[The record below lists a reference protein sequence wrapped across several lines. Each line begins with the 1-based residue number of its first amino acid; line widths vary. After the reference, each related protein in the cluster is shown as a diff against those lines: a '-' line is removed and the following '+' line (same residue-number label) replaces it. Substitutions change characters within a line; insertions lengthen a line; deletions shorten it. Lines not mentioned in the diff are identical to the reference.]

1 MKCETCIPL
10 IDCDFFRT
18 NFDDA
23 VLEELMIACPEDAR
37 LLACDVLDAAC
48 DLRDRGVN
56 LNDRAAI
63 EAAVAGRYV
72 GGNGQRSPGFIER
85 AIRCAGRHWHDGHWR
100 D

>member
-10 IDCDFFRT
+10 INCDFFRT

-23 VLEELMIACPEDAR
+23 VVEQLMIACLEDAR

-56 LNDRAAI
+56 LSNRGGSRRPLCRWQRPALARFYRA
-63 EAAVAGRYV
+63 
-72 GGNGQRSPGFIER
+72 
-85 AIRCAGRHWHDGHWR
+85 R